1 MEIRELKAKD
11 AKTWAG
17 MLAKLSTGTKG
28 QLIKIL
34 SRKDAKSMSRAEIA
48 DTGVTIIQVVAADLT
63 EDIYNWLADLIG
75 VEPKDLDEMPLST
88 LKEIALELW
97 DRGNLQSFFSGL
109 LSSETTPE
117 QDSGPTT

>member
-17 MLAKLSTGTKG
+17 MLVKLSTGTKG
-28 QLIKIL
+28 QLVKIL
-34 SRKDAKSMSRAEIA
+34 SRQDAKSMSRAEIA
-48 DTGVTIIQVVAADLT
+48 DTGVTIVQVVSADLT

-75 VEPKDLDEMPLST
+75 VEPKDLDEMPLLT

-97 DRGNLQSFFSGL
+97 DRGNLRDFFSGL

-117 QDSGPTT
+117 QDSVPTT

>member
-17 MLAKLSTGTKG
+17 MLVKLSTGTKG
-28 QLIKIL
+28 QLVKIL
-34 SRKDAKSMSRAEIA
+34 SRQDAKSMSRAEIA
-48 DTGVTIIQVVAADLT
+48 DTWVTIFQVVSADLT

-75 VEPKDLDEMPLST
+75 VEPKDLDEMPLLT

-97 DRGNLQSFFSGL
+97 DRGNLRDFFSGL

-117 QDSGPTT
+117 QDSVPTT

>member
-17 MLAKLSTGTKG
+17 MLVKLSTGTKG
-28 QLIKIL
+28 QLVKIL
-34 SRKDAKSMSRAEIA
+34 SRQDAKSMSRAEIA
-48 DTGVTIIQVVAADLT
+48 GTGVTIVQVVSADLT

-75 VEPKDLDEMPLST
+75 VEPKDLDEMPLLT

-97 DRGNLQSFFSGL
+97 DRGNLRDFFSGL

-117 QDSGPTT
+117 QDSVPTT